1 MNKRLVFLTEKGKKL
16 PSIFLFMFIVLT
28 ITLACNLPFQII
40 WTGSSEDNQQA
51 PDEAKTAVVER
62 LTAEAPKVEESSNLG
77 GEDTAQ
83 TEEKLPT
90 ETPSPSP
97 SPTVTLTPTPEQV
110 TAFINKNTNCR
121 IGPKDV
127 FELIHIFVNGDRVD
141 LLGKNQDETFWY
153 VKDQDGGSIE
163 CWIWTE
169 YADLE
174 GSTENVPVFTPPPV
188 PAPIMNFV
196 LSYKSTT
203 GKKIQVSVRNTG
215 NVVLQSYTATYK
227 DTVTS
232 EVIVVSSNQFGSAA
246 KISVG
251 NTGNITSD
259 PFSASTSDHQI
270 NVTVKACSQ
279 DGQSGKCLANTIS
292 FKSN

>member
-1 MNKRLVFLTEKGKKL
+1 
-16 PSIFLFMFIVLT
+16 
-28 ITLACNLPFQII
+28 
-40 WTGSSEDNQQA
+40 
-51 PDEAKTAVVER
+51 
-62 LTAEAPKVEESSNLG
+62 
-77 GEDTAQ
+77 
-83 TEEKLPT
+83 
-90 ETPSPSP
+90 
-97 SPTVTLTPTPEQV
+97 
-110 TAFINKNTNCR
+110 
-121 IGPKDV
+121 
-127 FELIHIFVNGDRVD
+127 
-141 LLGKNQDETFWY
+141 
-153 VKDQDGGSIE
+153 
-163 CWIWTE
+163 
-169 YADLE
+169 
-174 GSTENVPVFTPPPV
+174 FTPPPV

-251 NTGNITSD
+251 NTGVISSN

-270 NVTVKACSQ
+270 NVTVKACAQ
-279 DGQSGKCLANTIS
+279 DGQSGKCLTNTIS